1 MPKVLLTGA
10 AGGIGVATA
19 RRLWEKGFQL
29 VLTDLSLSAL
39 ERAFPEVPS
48 GSSLE
53 PLDVQSLENWGEI
66 AERHSDTEILIQL
79 AGVMRVG
86 KFLEQPIELWHLQQG
101 VNLTGLVYGA
111 WVFGRRFAERGHGH
125 LIHVAS
131 LAGIA
136 PVPGIAAY
144 TATKFG
150 VRGFSLALDLELR
163 PQGVPV
169 TVICPGPVAT
179 PLIWNELPKPESV
192 YTLAAGGLLEPEAV
206 ARAIERAIW
215 DRPPEIALPAHKAR
229 AARLVGAF
237 PRLLPWAVRFFTK
250 GAAQRRA
257 KYLQTYPTP
266 SQSTT

>member
-29 VLTDLSLSAL
+29 VLTDLSLGTL

-48 GSSLE
+48 GSSREL
-53 PLDVQSLENWGEI
+53 LDVQSLENWQEI
-66 AERHSDTEILIQL
+66 AERHPDTEIVIQL

-86 KFLEQPIELWHLQQG
+86 KFIEQPLDVWHLQQG

-136 PVPGIAAY
+136 PVPGITAY

-163 PQGVPV
+163 PHGVPV

-192 YTLAAGGLLEPEAV
+192 YTLAAGGLLKPETV
-206 ARAIERAIW
+206 ARAIERAIRY
-215 DRPPEIALPAHKAR
+215 RPREIALPAYKAW

-237 PRLLPWAVRFFTK
+237 PRLLPWAVRLFTK
-250 GAAQRRA
+250 GAARRRA
-257 KYLQTYPTP
+257 KFLRAHPMP
-266 SQSTT
+266 SPSMT